1 MKTELEEVKFKV
13 TEKSTQNEEVSVE
26 VTVKEGLKELD
37 DTIEELNVEIPKLV
51 AMNEVLVRQQE
62 SSMEACKT

>member
-26 VTVKEGLKELD
+26 VTVKVGLKELD

>member
-1 MKTELEEVKFKV
+1 MIEKAYYEQELEVQESELLEMKTELSEVKTKV

-37 DTIEELNVEIPKLV
+37 DTIEQLNVEIP
-51 AMNEVLVRQQE
+51 
-62 SSMEACKT
+62 

>member
-1 MKTELEEVKFKV
+1 MKTELEEVKSKV

>member
-1 MKTELEEVKFKV
+1 MKTELSEVKTKV

-37 DTIEELNVEIPKLV
+37 DTIEQLNVEIP
-51 AMNEVLVRQQE
+51 
-62 SSMEACKT
+62 